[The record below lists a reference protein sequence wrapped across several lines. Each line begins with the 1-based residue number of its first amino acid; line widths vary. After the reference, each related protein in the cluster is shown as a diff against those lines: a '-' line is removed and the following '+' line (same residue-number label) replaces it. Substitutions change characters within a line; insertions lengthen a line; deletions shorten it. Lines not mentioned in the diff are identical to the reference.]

1 MIRSLKDGT
10 MATVVENLTPGD
22 ILREEFLEPIGISQ
36 AELARA
42 TGLSPAC
49 VSEVVNGKR
58 AISAE
63 VDLRLGRYF
72 GLSEGYWLRLQVA
85 HDLMQARR
93 RIAGELRRIRPRA
106 A

>member
-1 MIRSLKDGT
+1 MIPRHNLK
-10 MATVVENLTPGD
+10 AGD
-22 ILREEFLEPIGISQ
+22 ILREEYLEPIGISQ
-36 AELARA
+36 AQLARA

-72 GLSEGYWLRLQVA
+72 GLSEGYW
-85 HDLMQARR
+85 RR